1 MTLKL
6 TLYTFK
12 VSLWGAAPRLT
23 INELNISNVKQIE
36 IDISNARNF
45 SPSYL
50 HINPKHTV
58 PALEIDEDGS
68 KKYLNNTTSVIHYLN
83 EIAEPPRYVDV
94 YHKSIQESQ
103 SVLNVYQG
111 ISDTKT
117 MFARNMQLWEVGKK
131 ILDKAESL
139 LNSNGDYL
147 FGRHSV
153 ADLHFVPYLFRPQ
166 A

>member
-1 MTLKL
+1 MT
-6 TLYTFK
+6 
-12 VSLWGAAPRLT
+12 S
-23 INELNISNVKQIE
+23 
-36 IDISNARNF
+36 
-45 SPSYL
+45 
-50 HINPKHTV
+50 
-58 PALEIDEDGS
+58 GS
-68 KKYLNNTTSVIHYLN
+68 KQKLEVKKIGQTGFLENRIQYLQAYLK
-83 EIAEPPRYVDV
+83 EPPRYVDV